1 MIRKDYYIAG
11 MDCAEEVGA
20 LEKELAKLPGID
32 STAFDVLQS
41 RMSVHFDDDKT
52 SEHAIKEAVA
62 KAGLRADPWS
72 KEHKEKRS
80 DKGRVVAML
89 LSGAL
94 LLTALIFH
102 VIIYGWRSALGQDE
116 HGAVAWWIIVLY
128 IVSAVAGAWFVI
140 PRAINSAKALR
151 PDINLLMTIAVAGA
165 LAIGEWFEAAS
176 VAFLFALS
184 LALERWSVGRA
195 QRAVE
200 ALMTLTPPDAK
211 VKDPDGTERTVAVE
225 DVKAG
230 ELVVVL
236 PGERLPLDG
245 TVRNGSSWV
254 NQAPVTGESVPV
266 GREPGNDVF
275 AGTINGDGVLEIEV
289 SHVASESLL
298 AKVARLVEEARL
310 KRSGHEQWVDKFARI
325 YTPIVMILAVGFLL
339 IPPLIFGQ
347 TWSASFY
354 NALVLLVIACP
365 CALVISTPVSIVAAL
380 AAGAKEGVL
389 IKGGV
394 HVESPASL
402 AVVALDKTGTI
413 TKGELKVS
421 NVTPMAGHDEREL
434 LEIAVAL
441 EHRSTHPLA
450 LAILNYAA
458 ELSISAQ
465 PADNLQNLP
474 GKGAEG
480 LVFGKSHW
488 VGSHKFLEERGQET
502 PEVHEQLMSLA
513 KEGATVV
520 VVGSESHVCGF
531 FSLSDEVHP
540 EASEVVAELKS
551 LGIERVIMMTGDNR
565 PTGEA
570 IARAA
575 GIDEVH
581 AELLPEDKSAL
592 IRQLVS
598 STGKS
603 VAMVGD
609 GVNDAPA
616 MAGATLG
623 IAMGGKG
630 TDVAIETSDIVLMTD
645 NLKKLPWLVR
655 HARRTVAI
663 IRQNIFMSLAS
674 KALFMVLAAM
684 GVATLWMAI
693 MADMGVSLLAV
704 FNALRI
710 LKTSQNSKEEN
721 LQ

>member
-1 MIRKDYYIAG
+1 MIRENYYIAG

-20 LEKELAKLPGID
+20 LEKELAKVPGIE
-32 STAFDVLQS
+32 STSFDVLQS
-41 RMSVHFDDDKT
+41 KMSVSFDNAKT
-52 SEHAIKEAVA
+52 SDNAIKEAVA
-62 KAGLRADPWS
+62 RAGLRADKWS
-72 KEHKEKRS
+72 TEHREKRS
-80 DKGRVVAML
+80 DKGRMFAML
-89 LSGAL
+89 VSGIL
-94 LLTALIFH
+94 LAVAFSIH
-102 VIIYGWRSALGQDE
+102 VLNFGWRHALGQDE
-116 HGAVAWWIIVLY
+116 HGELYWWIIFMY
-128 IVSAVAGAWFVI
+128 CGAAVAGAWFVI
-140 PRAINSAKALR
+140 PRAVNSAKAFR

-176 VAFLFALS
+176 VSFLFALS

-200 ALMTLTPPDAK
+200 ALMTLTPPDARIREASGQEK
-211 VKDPDGTERTVAVE
+211 SVPVA
-225 DVKAG
+225 DVKVG
-230 ELVVVL
+230 EIVIVL

-245 TVRNGSSWV
+245 VVQKGSSWV

-266 GREPGNDVF
+266 GREPGNEVF
-275 AGTINGDGVLEIEV
+275 AGTINGDGVLEVEV
-289 SHVASESLL
+289 KNVASESLL

-480 LVFGKSHW
+480 MVFGKSH
-488 VGSHKFLEERGQET
+488 
-502 PEVHEQLMSLA
+502 
-513 KEGATVV
+513 
-520 VVGSESHVCGF
+520 
-531 FSLSDEVHP
+531 
-540 EASEVVAELKS
+540 
-551 LGIERVIMMTGDNR
+551 
-565 PTGEA
+565 
-570 IARAA
+570 
-575 GIDEVH
+575 
-581 AELLPEDKSAL
+581 
-592 IRQLVS
+592 
-598 STGKS
+598 
-603 VAMVGD
+603 
-609 GVNDAPA
+609 
-616 MAGATLG
+616 
-623 IAMGGKG
+623 
-630 TDVAIETSDIVLMTD
+630 
-645 NLKKLPWLVR
+645 
-655 HARRTVAI
+655 
-663 IRQNIFMSLAS
+663 
-674 KALFMVLAAM
+674 
-684 GVATLWMAI
+684 
-693 MADMGVSLLAV
+693 
-704 FNALRI
+704 
-710 LKTSQNSKEEN
+710 
-721 LQ
+721 